1 MAQVRRTVMHPRERP
16 DQRLEE
22 PPAMTE
28 QRPGRVSAEP
38 QWLAW
43 ARRIQAIAQTG
54 LSYSHGP
61 YDRDRY
67 QALRALAVE
76 ILAANLEVDSQAER
90 LRLSELFAADSGYP
104 TPKVDVRAFVA
115 VDGKVLMVREL
126 ADGHWSIPGGWADVG
141 STPAEMAVR
150 EVAEESGY
158 RVRARRLLAV
168 WDRARHN
175 PTPHPSS
182 VYKLAIASD
191 RLPPLSLGRITQ
203 AQVRRL
209 AELDA
214 NPQLPPD
221 LD

>member
-1 MAQVRRTVMHPRERP
+1 
-16 DQRLEE
+16 
-22 PPAMTE
+22 MTE

-182 VYKLAIASD
+182 VYKLAIACDLVGGEGAPGSETLGVGWFAPD